1 METTKSKRPARC
13 PRTPCST
20 SIGAYRRYPDDEI
33 IRCIDELRT
42 GIPAWFAANPSR
54 KICKVDLFY
63 GRSID
68 VRRETWEARLNAEQA
83 KLLSESN
90 AIGHAPGAKARANE

>member
-1 METTKSKRPARC
+1 MKTTKSKRHA
-13 PRTPCST
+13 
-20 SIGAYRRYPDDEI
+20 IGVYPRYPDDEI
-33 IRCIDELRT
+33 IRCFDELRA

-68 VRRETWEARLNAEQA
+68 VRRETWAARLDSEQA

-90 AIGHAPGAKARANE
+90 AKLMQPAVSDSEPNK